1 MSSGSSSVFAG
12 FRFPAEAI
20 SMAVAGTCGT
30 ACLTGTWRSCWPSE
44 ESPFDHVTIYR
55 WVQRFTTEFIE
66 AARPVGCQ
74 NCAAGLD
81 LAFHSSLVFVDEGV
95 EDWPML
101 DPLAGAVGGASSAIG
116 AAWRRW
122 PRRWP
127 CCAGRSAGF
136 AVGRPVQLWPGYPEV
151 MSELSV
157 DGTPGVA
164 GAARDAARG
173 HVVYLTEHGERLAA
187 IVPAEFAEALEGM
200 SEQDARELLE
210 DLADAAAAR
219 QALAEPGESIPWEQ
233 VRAEAG
239 L

>member
-1 MSSGSSSVFAG
+1 V
-12 FRFPAEAI
+12 
-20 SMAVAGTCGT
+20 
-30 ACLTGTWRSCWPSE
+30 
-44 ESPFDHVTIYR
+44 
-55 WVQRFTTEFIE
+55 
-66 AARPVGCQ
+66 
-74 NCAAGLD
+74 GLD
-81 LAFHSSLVFVDEGV
+81 LAFHSSLVFVDEGA

-101 DPLAGAVGGASSAIG
+101 DPLTGAVGYGMAGPWREESHLPFG
-116 AAWRRW
+116 AAEWRW

-127 CCAGRSAGF
+127 CRADSSAASRPLAAWF
-136 AVGRPVQLWPGYPEV
+136 AVGQPVQLWPGYPEV
-151 MSELSV
+151 MSELPV

-173 HVVYLTEHGERLAA
+173 HVVYLTERGERLAA
-187 IVPAEFAEALEGM
+187 IVPAGFAEALEGM
-200 SEQDARELLE
+200 REEDARELLE